1 MGVRMR
7 VFVSVLVLALLVGCD
22 SGGGDAG
29 AGGEDATYDWG
40 WGTVDSGGAGAD
52 TVPGM
57 DTPSVPGEDTV
68 ASYPLAPGDPVP
80 GFSLPAH
87 SGATISS
94 VDYAEKTLVLS
105 FFPTAGQGLSQQQIE
120 KLEARYAEIRALG
133 AFPFGVSME
142 DPLALA
148 HWADDLGL
156 SSLLLLTDE
165 GGHVAGM
172 FGVEHDGAHYLH
184 RGDVVIAPD
193 GTLQAVLLYDAKE
206 PADIQALLSI
216 LEP

>member
-1 MGVRMR
+1 MR
-7 VFVSVLVLALLVGCD
+7 VVISGLILLTLVGCD
-22 SGGGDAG
+22 AGSGDGGG
-29 AGGEDATYDWG
+29 GGEDVPYDWS
-40 WGTVDSGGAGAD
+40 WGSVDTASPGVD
-52 TVPGM
+52 TIPGQ
-57 DTPSVPGEDTV
+57 DTPPVPGEDTA

-80 GFSLPAH
+80 EFNLPAH
-87 SGATISS
+87 SGASISLS
-94 VDYAEKTLVLS
+94 DYTGKTLVLS

-142 DPLALA
+142 DPLVLA
-148 HWADDLGL
+148 HWADDIGL
-156 SSLLLLTDE
+156 LSLLLLTDE
-165 GGHVAGM
+165 GGHVGGM
-172 FGVEHDGAHYLH
+172 FGLEHDGEHYLH

-193 GTLQAVLLYDAKE
+193 GTLQAILLYDAKE

>member
-1 MGVRMR
+1 MR
-7 VFVSVLVLALLVGCD
+7 IVISGMILLTLVACD
-22 SGGGDAG
+22 AGGGEG
-29 AGGEDATYDWG
+29 GGGGEDVTYDWG
-40 WGTVDSGGAGAD
+40 WGSVDTATPGIDTIPGQDTAPDPGAD
-52 TVPGM
+52 T
-57 DTPSVPGEDTV
+57 TP
-68 ASYPLAPGDPVP
+68 SYPLAPGDPVP
-80 GFSLPAH
+80 DFSLQAH
-87 SGATISS
+87 SGAVISRA
-94 VDYAEKTLVLS
+94 DYTGKTLVLS

-142 DPLALA
+142 DPLTLA

-165 GGHVAGM
+165 GGHVGGM
-172 FGVEHDGAHYLH
+172 FGLEDDGAHYLH
-184 RGDVVIAPD
+184 RGDVVIAAD
-193 GTLQAVLLYDAKE
+193 GTLQAILLYDAKE